1 MGIPFLQMAQIGAY
15 VLKQK
20 LTGRQRFPLVL
31 MLEPLYRCNLACAGC
46 GKIDYPDEILNLR
59 LPVEECLASI
69 DECGA
74 PVVVIAGGE
83 PLLHR
88 ELPEIVEGAIARNK
102 FVTVCTNALLLEKN
116 IDRFKPNRYLNW
128 SIHLDGDE
136 EMHDKSVCQAGVYE
150 RAVAALELAK
160 AKGFRVTIN
169 CTLFNDAAPEQVAKF
184 FDTVTKLGIEGITVS
199 PGYAYERAPDQ
210 QHFLNRGK
218 TKQLFRDIFA
228 QGRGG
233 KAWPFFQSMLFLDF
247 LAGNRTYECT
257 PWGNPT
263 RTVFG
268 WQRPC
273 YLLGEGYTK
282 TFAELMAD
290 TDWES
295 YGVGKYEKCADCM
308 VHCGF
313 EASAVQEAFSRPW
326 EMLKIGLHGIATK
339 GPMSPDI
346 ALDRQR
352 PAEYVFARNIEHRLA
367 EITKPEA
374 AGNQLSAA
382 E

>member
-1 MGIPFLQMAQIGAY
+1 MGIPILQMAQIGAY
-15 VLKQK
+15 VLGQK
-20 LTGRQRFPLVL
+20 LKGRKRFPLVL
-31 MLEPLYRCNLACAGC
+31 MLEPLFRCNLACAGC
-46 GKIDYPDEILNLR
+46 GKIDYPDAILNQRIPLD
-59 LPVEECLASI
+59 ECLEAI

-83 PLLHR
+83 PLLHK
-88 ELPEIVEGAIARNK
+88 ELPEIVKGAIARRK
-102 FVTVCTNALLLEKN
+102 YVTVCTNALLLEKV
-116 IDRFKPNRYLNW
+116 IDRFKPNRYFNW

-136 EMHDKSVCQAGVYE
+136 EMHDHSVCQKGVYD
-150 RAVAALELAK
+150 RAVAALKLAK
-160 AKGFRVTIN
+160 SKGFRVTIN
-169 CTLFNDAAPEQVAKF
+169 CTLFNNADPERVARF
-184 FDTVTKLGIEGITVS
+184 FDEVSTIGIEGITVS

-210 QHFLNRGK
+210 QHFLNRSK
-218 TKQLFRDIFA
+218 TKQLFRDIFKG
-228 QGRGG
+228 GRGG

-273 YLLGEGYTK
+273 YLLGEGYAK
-282 TFAELMAD
+282 TFTELMET
-290 TDWES
+290 TDWDS

-313 EASAVQEAFSRPW
+313 EATAVNEAFARPW
-326 EMLKIGLHGIATK
+326 QILGVALRGIRTEGA
-339 GPMSPDI
+339 MSADI
-346 ALDRQR
+346 PLDRQR
-352 PAEYVFARNIEHRLA
+352 PANYVFTRHVEHKLA
-367 EITKPEA
+367 EIKEA
-374 AGNQLSAA
+374 ETARNHLSAA